1 MRNKLKTAILLA
13 ALLLSSAAQSVK
25 AQEAPS
31 RPPQL
36 RTDGKAVSYAFVS
49 PNVREGLTLEEATRL
64 LGSREESRLVGAA
77 RSLACRLRL
86 AARISRA
93 VGSWADGAEHSMI
106 LRLTTDGQT
115 VEYAASRLG
124 ALERQKAVLFF
135 RRQKSGAAR
144 MYVLYVRTNDLARIS
159 RTLDADGIQYRTL
172 VPRRHHRAVV
182 YVVDLK
188 GDLRQEQLALAAR
201 HLFARLLIFNGTGQF
216 LGDDNSRDQA
226 RQLFLQIIRSY
237 ESTHSLRKHY
247 CGKLPPVE
255 AQADVSSGIK

>member
-86 AARISRA
+86 
-93 VGSWADGAEHSMI
+93 ADGAEHSMI